1 MTSEAQAWGRVLVV
15 DLETREIC
23 TEEATEEW
31 KEKFLGGTGYAAR
44 MLLDE
49 LSPEEDPLSPKSSL
63 AFMTG
68 PVTGLRFPGAGRFEV
83 SGRSPLTGLWG
94 ESSAGGFW
102 GAELR
107 FSGFDGVVVR
117 GASEIPVFLV
127 IRDGYAEI
135 KECPELW
142 GKDTFETE
150 ETLKEAAGKGSQ
162 VVCVGPAG
170 ENEVPIASIIHG
182 KGHVAARAGL
192 GALMGSKK
200 LKAIVVRGTRKIE
213 PRFPDLLARELESF
227 LLRFRS
233 KENGFID
240 LIHTYGTNGGM
251 ELAARMKD
259 VPMQNWRRD
268 DLFDLAQKVGGL
280 ELAKNYPVK
289 PGSCFAC
296 PIACKRTI
304 RIDSG
309 TFRTRGQVPAPE
321 YESAAALGPL
331 TLLSDPEALCYANDL
346 CNRLGLDTIS
356 AGSAIA
362 FAMEC
367 KERGLLTG
375 DRAASFGVA
384 DGTSPALTWG
394 DPETV
399 VGLVEDMAFK
409 RGLGEILGMGVK
421 RAAAFIGR
429 GAEEFAIHSKGLE
442 APMHHPKASK
452 GGGALAYATN
462 PRGACHLQGSASSR
476 YPGVSSPEEGL
487 VYSQNQAGAIS
498 SAVMCN
504 YVMMCIPPDSFAAI
518 VSAATGKTW
527 SWEDLW
533 RVGERTWYVKRV
545 YNLLCGLSPD
555 EDRLPRRILDAIPG
569 YDFERSLREYYRLRA
584 LDSEGVP
591 DQRKLAALG
600 IADVGQILAANKET
614 MAKMKGRRKG

>member
-1 MTSEAQAWGRVLVV
+1 MTSEAEAWGKILVV
-15 DLETREIC
+15 DLTTREIRA
-23 TEEATEEW
+23 EEPREEW
-31 KEKFLGGTGYAAR
+31 REKFLGGAGYAAR

-49 LSPEEDPLSPKSSL
+49 LSPEEDPLSPKSPL

-117 GASEIPVFLV
+117 GASRTPVFLV
-127 IRDGYAEI
+127 VRDGVAEI
-135 KECPELW
+135 RECPELW
-142 GKDTFETE
+142 GMDTFETE
-150 ETLKEAAGKGSQ
+150 EALKDAAGKGSQ
-162 VVCVGPAG
+162 VVCIGPAG
-170 ENEVPIASIIHG
+170 ENQVPVASIVHG
-182 KGHVAARAGL
+182 RGHVAARTGL
-192 GALMGSKK
+192 GALMGSKR

-213 PRFPDLLARELESF
+213 PRFPDLLARELEAFRS
-227 LLRFRS
+227 RFRS

-251 ELAARMKD
+251 ELAARMRD

-268 DLFDLAQKVGGL
+268 DLLDLAGKISGIQ
-280 ELAKNYPVK
+280 LAKNYPVK
-289 PGSCFAC
+289 PGTCFAC

-309 TFRTRGQVPAPE
+309 TFRTTGQVPAPE
-321 YESAAALGPL
+321 YESAAALGPM
-331 TLLSDPEALCYANDL
+331 TLLADPEALCYANDL

-356 AGSAIA
+356 TGSAIA

-367 KERGLLTG
+367 KEKGLLSG
-375 DRAASFGVA
+375 DWAGYPGA

-399 VGLVEDMAFK
+399 VRLVEDMAFK

-421 RAAAFIGR
+421 RAAKLIGR
-429 GAEEFAIHSKGLE
+429 GAEEFAMHSKGLE

-487 VYSQNQAGAIS
+487 VYSQNQAGAVS

-504 YVMMCIPPDSFAAI
+504 YVMMYVPPESFAAI
-518 VSAATGKTW
+518 VSAATGRTW

-533 RVGERTWYVKRV
+533 QVGERTWYVKRV

-569 YDFERSLREYYRLRA
+569 YDFERSLREYYRLREM
-584 LDSEGVP
+584 DSEGIP
-591 DQRKLAALG
+591 DERKLVALG
-600 IADVGQILAANKET
+600 IADVAQILAGRKET
-614 MAKMKGRRKG
+614 LAKMKGRRKE

>member
-1 MTSEAQAWGRVLVV
+1 MVV
-15 DLETREIC
+15 DLTTREIRA
-23 TEEATEEW
+23 EEAKEEW
-31 KEKFLGGTGYAAR
+31 REKFLGGAGYAAR

-49 LSPEEDPLSPKSSL
+49 LSPEEDPLSPNSPL

-117 GASEIPVFLV
+117 GASEVPVFLV
-127 IRDGYAEI
+127 VRDGVAEI
-135 KECPELW
+135 RECPELW

-150 ETLKEAAGKGSQ
+150 EALKDAAGRGSQ
-162 VVCVGPAG
+162 VVCIGPAG
-170 ENEVPIASIIHG
+170 ENQVPIASIVHG
-182 KGHVAARAGL
+182 RGHVAARTGL

-200 LKAIVVRGTRKIE
+200 LKAIVVKGRRKVE
-213 PRFPDLLARELESF
+213 PRFPDILAREREAFFS
-227 LLRFRS
+227 RFRS

-251 ELAARMKD
+251 ELAARMRD

-268 DLFDLAQKVGGL
+268 DLLDLAEKVGGIQ
-280 ELAKNYPVK
+280 LAKNYPVK
-289 PGSCFAC
+289 SGTCFAC

-309 TFRTRGQVPAPE
+309 VFRTRGQVPAPE
-321 YESAAALGPL
+321 YESAAALGPM
-331 TLLSDPEALCYANDL
+331 TLLADPEALCYANDL

-356 AGSAIA
+356 AGTAIA

-367 KERGLLTG
+367 KEKGLLSSAWAG
-375 DRAASFGVA
+375 APDV
-384 DGTSPALTWG
+384 TSPALTWG
-394 DPETV
+394 DPGTV
-399 VGLVEDMAFK
+399 VRLVEDMAFK

-421 RAAAFIGR
+421 RAAKIIGH
-429 GAEEFAIHSKGLE
+429 GAEEFAMHSKGLE

-462 PRGACHLQGSASSR
+462 PRGACHLQGSASLR

-487 VYSQNQAGAIS
+487 VYSQNQAGAVS

-504 YVMMCIPPDSFAAI
+504 YVMMCVPPESFAAI
-518 VSAATGKTW
+518 VSAATGRIW
-527 SWEDLW
+527 SWQDLW
-533 RVGERTWYVKRV
+533 QVGERTWYVKRV
-545 YNLLCGLSPD
+545 YNLLCGLSSD

-569 YDFERSLREYYRLRA
+569 YDFELSLREYYQLRA
-584 LDSEGVP
+584 LDSEGMP
-591 DQRKLAALG
+591 DQGKLAALG
-600 IADVGQILAANKET
+600 IADVGQILASKKET
-614 MAKMKGRRKG
+614 IAKMKGRRKE